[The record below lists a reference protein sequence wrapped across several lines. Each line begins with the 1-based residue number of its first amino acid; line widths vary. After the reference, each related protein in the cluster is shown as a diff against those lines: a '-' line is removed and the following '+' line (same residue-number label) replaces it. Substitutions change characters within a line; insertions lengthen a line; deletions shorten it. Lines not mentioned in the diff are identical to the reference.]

1 MFQKSNHK
9 LIYLIG
15 LTSLLAL
22 IGGCSGNSKVVE
34 NWLGADPQL
43 KEMVANNQAQAQ
55 EQQETPT
62 SITATH
68 LSPTKT
74 TANSSAA
81 TQSEETEP
89 AEKVNLPADFPPE
102 IPVYPEASLLSV
114 EEQTKAEEGKTN
126 WRSPDSRNQ
135 IINYYQQQFNAEGW
149 KIVEPFAADTPER
162 NNTIIASKDNLE
174 VTLSLSQPI
183 NQAEGDTANTEF
195 TIGYRPVSSL
205 TQLPTKDLSSY
216 PEQKPVTSP
225 LSDPQSGSA
234 AASYFTDLA
243 EVPEQLRQYVEDVAA
258 LNILSPHKQE
268 GEVEPNKFA
277 PNEPVTRRDFAR
289 WLVDAN
295 NKFYANSP
303 GNEIHLAKRSSQPA
317 YQDISENDPDFA
329 AIQGLAE
336 AGLIPS
342 MLTGDESK
350 LLFRP
355 DAPLTRE
362 DLLSWKVPLDLRKA
376 LSSASIETIK
386 ESWGFQD
393 AADIN
398 SQGLQALFADFQ
410 NGEQANVRRI
420 FGYTTIFQP
429 KKPVTRAEAAASLW
443 YFGFQGDGI
452 NAKEVFQAEKE

>member
-9 LIYLIG
+9 LIYLVG

-22 IGGCSGNSKVVE
+22 LSGCTGNSKAVE

-43 KEMVANNQAQAQ
+43 TEKVDNNQAQ

-62 SITATH
+62 SITTTDA
-68 LSPTKT
+68 SPTET
-74 TANSSAA
+74 SANSSV
-81 TQSEETEP
+81 TTLPEQ

-102 IPVYPEASLLSV
+102 IPVYPQATLLSV
-114 EEQTKAEEGKTN
+114 EEQTKAEQGKTN
-126 WRSPDSRNQ
+126 WRSPDASSQ
-135 IINYYQQQFNAEGW
+135 IVNYYQQQFKAEGW
-149 KIVEPFAADTPER
+149 KMVQPFAADVPER
-162 NNTIIASKDNLE
+162 NNTIIASQDNLE
-174 VTLSLSQPI
+174 VTISLTQPTT
-183 NQAEGDTANTEF
+183 QAEGDTANTEF

-205 TQLPTKDLSSY
+205 TQLPTKDLGSY
-216 PEQKPVTSP
+216 PEQKPLTSP
-225 LSDPQSGSA
+225 LSDSQSGSA
-234 AASYFTDLA
+234 AASYFTDLG

-258 LNILSPHKQE
+258 LGILSPYQQD
-268 GEVEPNKFA
+268 GEVEPNQFA
-277 PNEPVTRRDFAR
+277 PNEPVTRRDYAR
-289 WLVDAN
+289 WLVEAN

-303 GNEIHLAKRSSQPA
+303 GNEIHLAKKSSQPA
-317 YQDISENDPDFA
+317 YQDISENDPDFS

-342 MLTGDESK
+342 RLTGDDSK
-350 LLFRP
+350 LLFQP

-376 LSSASIETIK
+376 LTSASIETIK

-398 SQGLQALFADFQ
+398 AQGLQALFADFQ
-410 NGEQANVRRI
+410 NGEQANIRRI

-452 NAKEVFQAEKE
+452 NAKEVFQAEKK

>member
-1 MFQKSNHK
+1 VFQKSNHK

-15 LTSLLAL
+15 LTSLLAFL
-22 IGGCSGNSKVVE
+22 SGCTGNSKAVE

-43 KEMVANNQAQAQ
+43 TDKVDNNQAQ
-55 EQQETPT
+55 EQQQTPT
-62 SITATH
+62 SIT
-68 LSPTKT
+68 T
-74 TANSSAA
+74 TDASSTETSANSSV
-81 TQSEETEP
+81 TTLPEQ

-102 IPVYPEASLLSV
+102 IPIYPQATLLSV
-114 EEQTKAEEGKTN
+114 EEQTKAEQGKTN
-126 WRSPDSRNQ
+126 WRSPDSSSQ
-135 IINYYQQQFNAEGW
+135 IINYYQQQFEANQW
-149 KIVEPFAADTPER
+149 KIVQPFAADVPER

-183 NQAEGDTANTEF
+183 NQAEGDIENTEF
-195 TIGYRPVSSL
+195 TIGYQPVSSL

-225 LSDPQSGSA
+225 LSNSQSGSA
-234 AASYFTDLA
+234 AVSYFTDLG

-258 LNILSPHKQE
+258 LGILSPYKQD
-268 GEVEPNKFA
+268 GELEPNKFA
-277 PNEPVTRRDFAR
+277 PNEPVTRRDYAR
-289 WLVDAN
+289 WLVEAN

-303 GNEIHLAKRSSQPA
+303 GNEIHLAKKASQPA

-336 AGLIPS
+336 AGLVPS
-342 MLTGDESK
+342 MLTSDGSK
-350 LLFRP
+350 ILFRP

-376 LSSASIETIK
+376 LSSASIQTIK

-398 SQGLQALFADFQ
+398 AQGLQALFADFQ
-410 NGEQANVRRI
+410 NGEQANIRRI

-452 NAKEVFQAEKE
+452 NAKEVFQAEKK

>member
-1 MFQKSNHK
+1 VFQKSNHK
-9 LIYLIG
+9 LIYLVG

-22 IGGCSGNSKVVE
+22 LSGCTGNSKAVE

-43 KEMVANNQAQAQ
+43 TEKVDNNQAQ

-62 SITATH
+62 SITTTDA
-68 LSPTKT
+68 SPTET
-74 TANSSAA
+74 SANSSV
-81 TQSEETEP
+81 TTLPEQ

-102 IPVYPEASLLSV
+102 IPIYPQATLLSV
-114 EEQTKAEEGKTN
+114 EEQTKAEQGKTN
-126 WRSPDSRNQ
+126 WRSPDSSSQ
-135 IINYYQQQFNAEGW
+135 IINYYQQQFEANQW
-149 KIVEPFAADTPER
+149 KIVQPFAADVPER

-183 NQAEGDTANTEF
+183 NQAEGDIENTEF
-195 TIGYRPVSSL
+195 TIGYQPVSSL

-216 PEQKPVTSP
+216 PEQKPVISP
-225 LSDPQSGSA
+225 LSNSQSGSA
-234 AASYFTDLA
+234 AVSYFTDLG

-258 LNILSPHKQE
+258 LGILSPYKQD
-268 GEVEPNKFA
+268 GELEPNKFA
-277 PNEPVTRRDFAR
+277 PNEPVTRRDYAR
-289 WLVDAN
+289 WLVEAN

-303 GNEIHLAKRSSQPA
+303 GNEIHLAKKASQPA

-336 AGLIPS
+336 AGLVPS
-342 MLTGDESK
+342 MLTSDGSK
-350 LLFRP
+350 ILFRP

-376 LSSASIETIK
+376 LSSASIQTIK

-398 SQGLQALFADFQ
+398 AQGLQALFADFQ
-410 NGEQANVRRI
+410 NGEQANIRRI

-452 NAKEVFQAEKE
+452 NAKEVFQAEKK

>member
-1 MFQKSNHK
+1 VVEKKNHK

-22 IGGCSGNSKVVE
+22 LSACTGKSKAVE

-43 KEMVANNQAQAQ
+43 KEMVDSNQAQAQ
-55 EQQETPT
+55 QQQETPT
-62 SITATH
+62 SITTTDTAPTETSANASVTT
-68 LSPTKT
+68 LSE
-74 TANSSAA
+74 
-81 TQSEETEP
+81 Q

-102 IPVYPEASLLSV
+102 IPVYPQATLLSV
-114 EEQTKAEEGKTN
+114 EEQTKAEQGKTN
-126 WRSPDSRNQ
+126 WRSPDASSQ
-135 IINYYQQQFNAEGW
+135 IINYYQQQFKAEGW
-149 KIVEPFAADTPER
+149 KMVQPFAADVPER
-162 NNTIIASKDNLE
+162 NNTIIASQDNLE
-174 VTLSLSQPI
+174 VTISLTQPTT
-183 NQAEGDTANTEF
+183 QAEGDTANTEF

-205 TQLPTKDLSSY
+205 TQLPTKDLGSY

-225 LSDPQSGSA
+225 LSDSQSGSA
-234 AASYFTDLA
+234 AASYFTDLG

-258 LNILSPHKQE
+258 LGILSPYQQD
-268 GEVEPNKFA
+268 GEVEPNQFA
-277 PNEPVTRRDFAR
+277 PNEPVTRRDYAR
-289 WLVDAN
+289 WLVEAN

-303 GNEIHLAKRSSQPA
+303 GNEIHLAKKSSQPA
-317 YQDISENDPDFA
+317 YQDISENDPDFS

-342 MLTGDESK
+342 RLTGDDSK
-350 LLFRP
+350 LLFQP

-376 LSSASIETIK
+376 LTSASIETIK

-398 SQGLQALFADFQ
+398 AQGLQALFADFQ
-410 NGEQANVRRI
+410 NGEQANIRRI

-452 NAKEVFQAEKE
+452 NAKEVFQAEKK

>member
-1 MFQKSNHK
+1 VVEKKNHK
-9 LIYLIG
+9 LILIYLIG

-22 IGGCSGNSKVVE
+22 LSACTGNSKAFE

-43 KEMVANNQAQAQ
+43 KEMVDSNQAQAQ
-55 EQQETPT
+55 QQQETPT
-62 SITATH
+62 SITTTDTAPTETSANASVTT
-68 LSPTKT
+68 LSE
-74 TANSSAA
+74 
-81 TQSEETEP
+81 Q

-102 IPVYPEASLLSV
+102 IPVYPQATLLSV
-114 EEQTKAEEGKTN
+114 EEQTKAEQGKTN
-126 WRSPDSRNQ
+126 WRSPDASSQ
-135 IINYYQQQFNAEGW
+135 IVNYYQQQFKAEGW
-149 KIVEPFAADTPER
+149 KMVQPFAADVPER
-162 NNTIIASKDNLE
+162 NNTIIASQDNLE
-174 VTLSLSQPI
+174 VTISLTQPTT
-183 NQAEGDTANTEF
+183 QAEGDTANTEF

-205 TQLPTKDLSSY
+205 TQLPTKDLGSY
-216 PEQKPVTSP
+216 PEQKPLTSP
-225 LSDPQSGSA
+225 LSDSQSGSA
-234 AASYFTDLA
+234 AASYFTDLG

-258 LNILSPHKQE
+258 LGILSPYQQD
-268 GEVEPNKFA
+268 GEVELNQFA
-277 PNEPVTRRDFAR
+277 PNEPVTRRDYAR
-289 WLVDAN
+289 WLVEAN

-303 GNEIHLAKRSSQPA
+303 GNEIHLAKKSSQPA
-317 YQDISENDPDFA
+317 YQDISENDPDFS

-342 MLTGDESK
+342 RLTGDDSK
-350 LLFRP
+350 LLFQP

-376 LSSASIETIK
+376 LTSASIETIK

-398 SQGLQALFADFQ
+398 AQGLQALFADFQ
-410 NGEQANVRRI
+410 NGEQANIRRI

-452 NAKEVFQAEKE
+452 NAKEVFQAEKK

>member
-1 MFQKSNHK
+1 VFQKSNHK
-9 LIYLIG
+9 LIYLVG

-22 IGGCSGNSKVVE
+22 LSGCTGNSKAVE

-43 KEMVANNQAQAQ
+43 TEKVDNNQAQ

-62 SITATH
+62 SITTTDA
-68 LSPTKT
+68 SPTET
-74 TANSSAA
+74 SANSSV
-81 TQSEETEP
+81 TTLPEQ

-102 IPVYPEASLLSV
+102 IPVYPQATLLSV
-114 EEQTKAEEGKTN
+114 EEQTKAEQGKTN
-126 WRSPDSRNQ
+126 WRSPDASSQ
-135 IINYYQQQFNAEGW
+135 IVNYYQQQFKAEGW
-149 KIVEPFAADTPER
+149 KMVQPFAADVPER
-162 NNTIIASKDNLE
+162 NNTIIASQDNLE
-174 VTLSLSQPI
+174 VTISLTQPTT
-183 NQAEGDTANTEF
+183 QAEGDTANTEF

-205 TQLPTKDLSSY
+205 TQLPTKDLGSY
-216 PEQKPVTSP
+216 PEQKPLTSP
-225 LSDPQSGSA
+225 LSDSQSGSA
-234 AASYFTDLA
+234 AASYFTDLG

-258 LNILSPHKQE
+258 LGILSPYQQD
-268 GEVEPNKFA
+268 GEVELNQFA
-277 PNEPVTRRDFAR
+277 PNEPVTRRDYAR
-289 WLVDAN
+289 WLVEAN

-303 GNEIHLAKRSSQPA
+303 GNEIHLAKKSSQPA
-317 YQDISENDPDFA
+317 YQDISENDPDFS

-342 MLTGDESK
+342 RLTGDDSK
-350 LLFRP
+350 LLFQP

-376 LSSASIETIK
+376 LTSASIETIK

-398 SQGLQALFADFQ
+398 AQGLQALFADFQ
-410 NGEQANVRRI
+410 NGEQANIRRI

-452 NAKEVFQAEKE
+452 NAKEVFQAEKK

>member
-15 LTSLLAL
+15 LTSLLGLLSSCTTNGKAM
-22 IGGCSGNSKVVE
+22 E

-43 KEMVANNQAQAQ
+43 RKMVDNGQAQAR

-62 SITATH
+62 SITNNT
-68 LSPTKT
+68 L
-74 TANSSAA
+74 
-81 TQSEETEP
+81 P
-89 AEKVNLPADFPPE
+89 AESSVNSANLPSEPTEKANLPADFPPE
-102 IPVYPEASLLSV
+102 IPIYPEATLLSV

-126 WRSPDSRNQ
+126 WRSPDPRER
-135 IINYYQQQFNAEGW
+135 IIDYYQQQFKAEGW
-149 KIVEPFAADTPER
+149 KIVQPFTTDTPER

-183 NQAEGDTANTEF
+183 NQVREEPENTEF

-234 AASYFTDLA
+234 AASYFTDLG

-258 LNILSPHKQE
+258 LGILSPYKQD
-268 GEVEPNKFA
+268 GELEPNKFA
-277 PNEPVTRRDFAR
+277 PNEPVTRRDYAR
-289 WLVDAN
+289 WLVEAN

-303 GNEIHLAKRSSQPA
+303 GNEIHLAKKASQPA
-317 YQDISENDPDFA
+317 YQDISEKDPDFA

-336 AGLIPS
+336 AGLVPS
-342 MLTGDESK
+342 MLTSDGSK
-350 LLFRP
+350 ILFRP

-362 DLLSWKVPLDLRKA
+362 ELLSWKVPLDLRKA

-398 SQGLQALFADFQ
+398 AQGLQALFADFQ

-452 NAKEVFQAEKE
+452 NAKEVFQAEKK

>member
-1 MFQKSNHK
+1 VFQKSNHQ

-15 LTSLLAL
+15 LTSLLGL
-22 IGGCSGNSKVVE
+22 LSSCTGNSKAME

-43 KEMVANNQAQAQ
+43 REMVDNGQAQAQ
-55 EQQETPT
+55 EQQETST
-62 SITATH
+62 SITTNT
-68 LSPTKT
+68 SPAESS
-74 TANSSAA
+74 ANSA
-81 TQSEETEP
+81 TSPSEQK
-89 AEKVNLPADFPPE
+89 EKANLPADFPPE
-102 IPVYPEASLLSV
+102 IPVYPEATLLSV
-114 EEQTKAEEGKTN
+114 EEQTKAEQGKTN
-126 WRSPDSRNQ
+126 WRSSHSQNQ
-135 IINYYQQQFNAEGW
+135 IINYYQQQFETEGW
-149 KIVEPFAADTPER
+149 KIVQPFSSDTPER

-174 VTLSLSQPI
+174 VTLSLTQPI
-183 NQAEGDTANTEF
+183 NQTEKTTANTEF

-205 TQLPTKDLSSY
+205 TQLPTKDLSYYSK
-216 PEQKPVTSP
+216 PQPVTSS
-225 LSDPQSGSA
+225 LSQSQSGSV
-234 AASYFTDLA
+234 AASYFTDLG
-243 EVPEQLRQYVEDVAA
+243 EVPEQLQQYVEDVAA
-258 LNILSPHKQE
+258 LGILSPYKQE
-268 GEVEPNKFA
+268 GEVKPNKFA
-277 PNEPVTRRDFAR
+277 PNEPVTRRDYAR
-289 WLVDAN
+289 WLVEAN

-303 GNEIHLAKRSSQPA
+303 GNEIHLAKKSSQPA
-317 YQDISENDPDFA
+317 YQDISENDPDFS

-350 LLFRP
+350 LMFRP

-376 LSSASIETIK
+376 LSSASIETIQ

-398 SQGLQALFADFQ
+398 TQGLQALFADFQ

-429 KKPVTRAEAAASLW
+429 KKAVTRAEAAASLW

-452 NAKEVFQAEKE
+452 NAKEVFQAEKQ

>member
-22 IGGCSGNSKVVE
+22 LSGCTGNSKAVE
-34 NWLGADPQL
+34 NWLGADPRL
-43 KEMVANNQAQAQ
+43 KEKADNNQAQAQ
-55 EQQETPT
+55 KQQETPT
-62 SITATH
+62 SITITDT
-68 LSPTKT
+68 SPTET
-74 TANSSAA
+74 SANSSVA
-81 TQSEETEP
+81 TLPER
-89 AEKVNLPADFPPE
+89 AEQVNLPVDFPPE
-102 IPVYPEASLLSV
+102 IPIYPQATLLSV
-114 EEQTKAEEGKTN
+114 EEQTKPEQGKTN
-126 WRSPDSRNQ
+126 WRSPDSRDQ
-135 IINYYQQQFNAEGW
+135 IINYYQQQFEADRW
-149 KIVEPFAADTPER
+149 KIVQPFAADVPER

-183 NQAEGDTANTEF
+183 NQAEENTANTEF

-216 PEQKPVTSP
+216 PEQKPLTSP
-225 LSDPQSGSA
+225 LSDSQSGSA
-234 AASYFTDLA
+234 AVSYFTDLG

-258 LNILSPHKQE
+258 LGILSPYKQD
-268 GEVEPNKFA
+268 GELEPNKFA
-277 PNEPVTRRDFAR
+277 PNEPVTRRDYAR
-289 WLVDAN
+289 WLVEAN

-303 GNEIHLAKRSSQPA
+303 GNEIHLAKKASQPA
-317 YQDISENDPDFA
+317 FQDIDENDPDFS

-342 MLTGDESK
+342 RLTGDDSK
-350 LLFRP
+350 LLFQP

-398 SQGLQALFADFQ
+398 SRGLQALFADFQ
-410 NGEQANVRRI
+410 NGERANVRRI
-420 FGYTTIFQP
+420 FGYITIFQP

-452 NAKEVFQAEKE
+452 NAKEVFQAEKK

>member
-1 MFQKSNHK
+1 MVN
-9 LIYLIG
+9 
-15 LTSLLAL
+15 
-22 IGGCSGNSKVVE
+22 NS
-34 NWLGADPQL
+34 
-43 KEMVANNQAQAQ
+43 QARDR
-55 EQQETPT
+55 QETPT
-62 SITATH
+62 SIATNDT
-68 LSPTKT
+68 SQAETSD
-74 TANSSAA
+74 NSSVTPLPEQA
-81 TQSEETEP
+81 EE
-89 AEKVNLPADFPPE
+89 VNLPSDFPPE
-102 IPVYPEASLLSV
+102 IPVYPQATLLSV
-114 EEQTKAEEGKTN
+114 EEQTKAEQGKTN
-126 WRSPDSRNQ
+126 WRSPDSSSQ
-135 IINYYQQQFNAEGW
+135 IVNYYQQQFKAEGW
-149 KIVEPFAADTPER
+149 KIVQPFSADAPER

-174 VTLSLSQPI
+174 VTLSLSQPTI
-183 NQAEGDTANTEF
+183 EAEGDTENTEF

-216 PEQKPVTSP
+216 PEQMPSSSP
-225 LSDPQSGSA
+225 LSDSQSGST
-234 AASYFTDLA
+234 AASYFTDLG

-258 LNILSPHKQE
+258 LGILSPYKKD
-268 GEVEPNKFA
+268 GEIQPNKFA
-277 PNEPVTRRDFAR
+277 PNEPVTRRDYAR
-289 WLVDAN
+289 WLVQAN

-303 GNEIHLAKRSSQPA
+303 GNEIHLAKKASQPA
-317 YQDISENDPDFA
+317 YQDISENDPDFS

-342 MLTGDESK
+342 MLTNDGSK

-429 KKPVTRAEAAASLW
+429 KKTVTRAEAAASLW

-452 NAKEVFQAEKE
+452 NAKEVFQAEKK